1 MGTVV
6 YPDRGRSFR
15 AWFVACQAF
24 PELAELV
31 SQFGILQIAQA
42 FTRNHYDVP
51 TDQVVLVEAERFADL
66 AFQAIALNR
75 ELDALL
81 ADHQTQTG
89 VIQLV
94 VAREQQDIF
103 ARNFA
108 ARGVE
113 DCLELP
119 GG

>member
-1 MGTVV
+1 MGTVG
-6 YPDRGRSFR
+6 YPGLSRCLR
-15 AWFVACQAF
+15 AGFAAFQAF
-24 PELAELV
+24 PELAELAG
-31 SQFGILQIAQA
+31 QFNILQIAETLA
-42 FTRNHYDVP
+42 RHHDNVP
-51 TDQVVLVEAERFADL
+51 ANQVVLVEAERFADL

-89 VIQLV
+89 VVKLV
-94 VAREQQDIF
+94 VARQQQDIF

-113 DCLELP
+113 DCLELS